1 MLRCVALGGAA
12 SFEADPTALHVL
24 ADVSRSEEGMGFEVG
39 AAMLI
44 VREEGL
50 PHARLE
56 QLCVQKVP

>member
-1 MLRCVALGGAA
+1 
-12 SFEADPTALHVL
+12 
-24 ADVSRSEEGMGFEVG
+24 MGFEVG